1 MFVLNDFSDALRELM
16 TLANLNAK
24 KLAAEI
30 NVGVSTV
37 TRYLRGER
45 APTLKNLI
53 CIADFFKCSTDF
65 LLGLTDGF
73 TPKNYLPCPPFC
85 ERVAQIPAENGLSVY
100 RFCREIGISESSYYE
115 WKRGEGVP
123 GADGIMKIAENL
135 KCSTDYILGRKA
147 E

>member
-1 MFVLNDFSDALRELM
+1 MFVLTDFSEALRELM

-24 KLAAEI
+24 NLAAAI
-30 NVGVSTV
+30 NIEVSTV

-53 CIADFFKCSTDF
+53 CIADYFKCSTDF
-65 LLGLTDGF
+65 LLGLEDGF
-73 TPKNYLPCPPFC
+73 IPKNYLPCPPFC
-85 ERVAQIPAENGLSVY
+85 ERIAQIPPENGLSVY

-115 WKRGEGVP
+115 WKRGKCVP
-123 GADGIMKIAENL
+123 GTDGIIKIAESL

-147 E
+147 K